1 MKVCNYCGVE
11 LDAEM
16 NFCPLCGHK
25 SNTPVVMSRKDINNK
40 EKKVNKTEAY
50 NFEELTKS
58 QQRKVV
64 WELAT
69 FVLVSCVVITL
80 IIDLLTSSRQI
91 TWSKY
96 TMTIGLILLIDISLI
111 IFVQKRLF
119 LLFSGCF
126 ASTTLLLFLLDLYN
140 QHLYSGLKLGIP
152 IIFFICLVVF
162 LLAILIRKSKQKG
175 INIIAYS
182 MIAAGIICMCIEG
195 IITLHTQLQL
205 KFLWSMVVMV
215 SVLPVSA
222 ILLYIHYRLKRV
234 TNLKKAFHI

>member
-1 MKVCNYCGVE
+1 MNVCNYCGVE

-16 NFCPLCGHK
+16 NFCPLCGNK
-25 SNTPVVMSRKDINNK
+25 SNTPVVSSRKGTNNK
-40 EKKVNKTEAY
+40 EPMETKVAY
-50 NFEELTKS
+50 NFEELTQS

-64 WELAT
+64 WELAA
-69 FVLVSCVVITL
+69 FVLISCVVITL
-80 IIDLLTSSRQI
+80 IIDLLISRQI

-96 TMTIGLILLIDISLI
+96 TMTIGLVLLINISLI
-111 IFVQKRLF
+111 IFMQKRLF

-126 ASTTLLLFLLDLYN
+126 VSTSLLLFLLDLYSKS
-140 QHLYSGLKLGIP
+140 LYTGLKLGIP

-182 MIAAGIICMCIEG
+182 LIAAGIICLCIES
-195 IITLHTQLQL
+195 IITLHTQNQL
-205 KFLWSMVVMV
+205 KLQWSMIVLV

-234 TNLKKAFHI
+234 TNLRKAFHI

>member
-25 SNTPVVMSRKDINNK
+25 SNTPVIKSRKDTNNK
-40 EKKVNKTEAY
+40 VPVDVKTVAY
-50 NFEELTKS
+50 NFEDLTQR
-58 QQRKVV
+58 QQRKVI
-64 WELAT
+64 WELAA
-69 FVLVSCVVITL
+69 FVLVSISIITL
-80 IIDLLTSSRQI
+80 IIDLLITRQI

-96 TMTIGLILLIDISLI
+96 PMTIGLILLIDISLI
-111 IFVQKRLF
+111 LFLQKQLF

-126 ASTTLLLFLLDLYN
+126 VSTSLLLFLLDFYTSNLYT
-140 QHLYSGLKLGIP
+140 GLKLGIP

-182 MIAAGIICMCIEG
+182 LIAAGIICMCIEG
-195 IITLHTQLQL
+195 IITLHTQYQL
-205 KFLWSMVVMV
+205 KFQWSLVVLV

>member
-1 MKVCNYCGVE
+1 MNVCNYCGVE

-25 SNTPVVMSRKDINNK
+25 SNAPVVSSRKDSNNK
-40 EKKVNKTEAY
+40 EPKEAETVVY
-50 NFEELTKS
+50 NFEDLTQL
-58 QQRKVV
+58 QQRKIV

-69 FVLVSCVVITL
+69 FILVSCVVITT
-80 IIDLLTSSRQI
+80 IIDLLISKHI

-96 TMTIGLILLIDISLI
+96 TMTIGLVLLIDISLI
-111 IFVQKRLF
+111 IFMQKQLF

-126 ASTTLLLFLLDLYN
+126 VSTSLLLFLLDLYN
-140 QHLYSGLKLGIP
+140 HNLYTGLKLGIP

-162 LLAILIRKSKQKG
+162 LLALLIRKIKQKG

-182 MIAAGIICMCIEG
+182 LVAAGIICMCIEG
-195 IITLHTQLQL
+195 IITLHLQNQL
-205 KFLWSMVVMV
+205 KFQWSMIVMV
-215 SVLPVSA
+215 AVLPVSA

>member
-11 LDAEM
+11 LDADM

-25 SNTPVVMSRKDINNK
+25 SNSPVVKSRKEIIHKDPK
-40 EKKVNKTEAY
+40 DAGKAAY
-50 NFEELTKS
+50 NFEDLTHR

-64 WELAT
+64 WELAA
-69 FVLVSCVVITL
+69 FVLISISVITL
-80 IIDLLTSSRQI
+80 IIDLLITRQI

-96 TMTIGLILLIDISLI
+96 TLTVGLVLLIDITLI
-111 IFVQKRLF
+111 IFLQKQLF

-126 ASTTLLLFLLDLYN
+126 ISTSLLLFMLDLYIQN
-140 QHLYSGLKLGIP
+140 SYCGLKLGIP
-152 IIFFICLVVF
+152 IIFFTCLIIF

-182 MIAAGIICMCIEG
+182 LLAAGIVCMCVEG
-195 IITLHTQLQL
+195 IIALHTQNQLRLQ
-205 KFLWSMVVMV
+205 WSLVVLV

-234 TNLKKAFHI
+234 TNLRKAFHI

>member
-1 MKVCNYCGVE
+1 MNVCNYCGVE
-11 LDAEM
+11 LDVEM

-25 SNTPVVMSRKDINNK
+25 SNSLVVSSRKDSN
-40 EKKVNKTEAY
+40 KKVHVEPKTVAY
-50 NFEELTKS
+50 NFEELTQR

-64 WELAT
+64 WELAA
-69 FVLVSCVVITL
+69 FVLVSISVITL
-80 IIDLLTSSRQI
+80 IIDLLITKQI

-96 TMTIGLILLIDISLI
+96 PMTIGLILLIDISLI
-111 IFVQKRLF
+111 LFLQKQFF

-126 ASTTLLLFLLDLYN
+126 VSTSLLLFLLDLYN
-140 QHLYSGLKLGIP
+140 NSPYTGLKLGIP

-162 LLAILIRKSKQKG
+162 LLAILIRKAKQKG
-175 INIIAYS
+175 INIIAYCLV
-182 MIAAGIICMCIEG
+182 AAGILCMCIEG
-195 IITLHTQLQL
+195 IITLHTQYQL
-205 KFLWSMVVMV
+205 KLQWSMIVLV

>member
-25 SNTPVVMSRKDINNK
+25 SNTPVVKSRKDVNNK
-40 EKKVNKTEAY
+40 EQKVSKTESY
-50 NFEELTKS
+50 NFEELTHS

-64 WELAT
+64 WELAA
-69 FVLVSCVVITL
+69 FVLISCVVITL
-80 IIDLLTSSRQI
+80 IIDLLVSGKI

-96 TMTIGLILLIDISLI
+96 TMTIGFILLIDISLI

-140 QHLYSGLKLGIP
+140 QHIDSGLKLGIP

-162 LLAILIRKSKQKG
+162 LLALLIRKSKQKG

-182 MIAAGIICMCIEG
+182 LIAAGIICMCVEG
-195 IITLHTQLQL
+195 IITLHTQQQL